1 MAAKS
6 SSKPTT
12 KRTTKR
18 PPANAA
24 AETTSLGSVE
34 TTTAS
39 PSTTS
44 TSTRAPSHDEI
55 AHRAF
60 ELFLARGRQHGRA
73 QEDWLSAEREL
84 RARYSVN

>member
-24 AETTSLGSVE
+24 TETTTNGVE
-34 TTTAS
+34 TTT
-39 PSTTS
+39 TTA
-44 TSTRAPSHDEI
+44 TVEMRTPSHDEI
-55 AHRAF
+55 ARRAF
-60 ELFLARGRQHGRA
+60 EIFLARGREHGRA
-73 QEDWLSAEREL
+73 QEDWLNAEREL
-84 RARYSVN
+84 RARYAVN

>member
-6 SSKPTT
+6 SPKST

-18 PPANAA
+18 PPAVA
-24 AETTSLGSVE
+24 AETTTAETANVESTLTGS
-34 TTTAS
+34 TGATAS
-39 PSTTS
+39 IRT
-44 TSTRAPSHDEI
+44 PSHDEI
-55 AHRAF
+55 ARRAY

-73 QEDWLSAEREL
+73 HEDWMTAEREL